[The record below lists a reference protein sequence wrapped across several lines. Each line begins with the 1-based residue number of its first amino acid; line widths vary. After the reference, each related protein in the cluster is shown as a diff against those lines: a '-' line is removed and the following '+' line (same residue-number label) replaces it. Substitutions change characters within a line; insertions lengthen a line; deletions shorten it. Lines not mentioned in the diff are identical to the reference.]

1 MHLLAEPGW
10 FMEDQW
16 PEQSPI
22 SPAFGRRRV
31 RPCVCVIDR
40 KQHIRTFLCD
50 ALEELGFITR
60 ECAHFGELDTVFD
73 PQRSDLVVLGLSRSG
88 EEAAKILDALSA
100 KEFGG
105 KVLLLGPRASR
116 MLAAVQEFGEQL
128 GLAMLPF
135 LVTPFGTANFR
146 DSVAALVPTEM
157 PSPAPVDVAEAMSA
171 GWLELWYQ
179 PKIETRTVAV
189 NGAEALIRMR
199 HPTWGIVTP
208 AYFIPDEGDQQF
220 RALSEFVI
228 DRAVQD
234 WHYFVT
240 QRGPIEIAINLP
252 MAFFLQPEAIRDLCG
267 RMPNHPAFEGMM
279 IEING
284 VEIIRSLPLAKS
296 VARQLRFHNI
306 GISIDD
312 LGTEWPSLMD
322 LPDFP
327 FVELKVGC
335 EFITG
340 CADYPLK
347 KTVCGRILELADS
360 YGVRTVAEGVETT
373 ADFLA
378 VREMGFDLAQGFL
391 FAKPMNAK
399 KFARAVLSRQMVS

>member
-1 MHLLAEPGW
+1 M
-10 FMEDQW
+10 
-16 PEQSPI
+16 I
-22 SPAFGRRRV
+22 SATFGHRRV

-60 ECAHFGELDTVFD
+60 ECAHFGELDTVLK
-73 PQRSDLVVLGLSRSG
+73 PQPDLIVLGLSCGG

-100 KEFGG
+100 KEFEG
-105 KVLLLGPRASR
+105 KVLVLGPRASR
-116 MLAAVQEFGEQL
+116 MLVAVQEFGEQL

-135 LVTPFGTANFR
+135 LTTPFGSANFS
-146 DSVAALVPTEM
+146 DSVATLAPTAM
-157 PSPAPVDVAEAMSA
+157 PLPAPVDVAEAMSA

-179 PKIETRTVAV
+179 PKIETRTLAV
-189 NGAEALIRMR
+189 SGAEALVRMR

-228 DRAVQD
+228 DRAIQD
-234 WHYFVT
+234 WHDFVT
-240 QRGPIEIAINLP
+240 QRGPIEIAINIP
-252 MAFFLQPEAIRDLCG
+252 MAFFQQPEAIPDLCG
-267 RMPNHPAFEGMM
+267 RLPNHPAFEGML
-279 IEING
+279 IEIDG

-312 LGTEWPSLMD
+312 LGTEWPALMD

-327 FVELKVGC
+327 FVEIKVGC

-340 CADYPLK
+340 CADHPLK
-347 KTVCGRILELADS
+347 KTVCRRILEVADG
-360 YGVRTVAEGVETT
+360 YGIRTVAEGVETT
-373 ADFLA
+373 ADLLA

-391 FAKPMNAK
+391 FAKPMKAK
-399 KFARAVLSRQMVS
+399 KFARKVLSRQMAV

>member
-1 MHLLAEPGW
+1 M
-10 FMEDQW
+10 
-16 PEQSPI
+16 I
-22 SPAFGRRRV
+22 SATFGHRRV
-31 RPCVCVIDR
+31 RPCVCVIDG

-60 ECAHFGELDTVFD
+60 ECAHFGQLDTVLE
-73 PQRSDLVVLGLSRSG
+73 PQPDLIVLGLSCGG

-100 KEFGG
+100 REFEG
-105 KVLLLGPRASR
+105 KVLVLGPRASR
-116 MLAAVQEFGEQL
+116 MVTAVQEFGEQL

-135 LVTPFGTANFR
+135 LTTPFGSANFSH
-146 DSVAALVPTEM
+146 SVATLVPTAM
-157 PSPAPVDVAEAMSA
+157 PPPPPVDVAEALSA

-179 PKIETRTVAV
+179 PKIETRTAAV
-189 NGAEALIRMR
+189 SGAEALIRIH
-199 HPTWGIVTP
+199 HPTWGIITP

-228 DRAVQD
+228 DRAIQD
-234 WHYFVT
+234 WHDFST
-240 QRGPIEIAINLP
+240 QRRPIEIAINIP
-252 MAFFLQPEAIRDLCG
+252 MAFFQEPEAIPDLCG
-267 RMPNHPAFEGMM
+267 RLPNHPAFEGML

-312 LGTEWPSLMD
+312 LGTEWPALMD

-327 FVELKVGC
+327 FVEIKVGC
-335 EFITG
+335 EFVTG
-340 CADYPLK
+340 CADQPLK
-347 KTVCGRILELADS
+347 KTVCRRIRELADG
-360 YGVRTVAEGVETT
+360 YGIRTVAEGVETT
-373 ADFLA
+373 ADLLA

-391 FAKPMNAK
+391 FAKPMKAK
-399 KFARAVLSRQMVS
+399 KFARKVLSRQMTV

>member
-31 RPCVCVIDR
+31 RPCACVIDR

-60 ECAHFGELDTVFD
+60 ECAHFGELDTVLK
-73 PQRSDLVVLGLSRSG
+73 PQPDLIVLGLSCGG

-100 KEFGG
+100 KEFEG
-105 KVLLLGPRASR
+105 KVLVLGPRASR
-116 MLAAVQEFGEQL
+116 MLVAVQEFGEQL

-135 LVTPFGTANFR
+135 LTTPFGSANFS
-146 DSVAALVPTEM
+146 DSVATLAPTAM
-157 PSPAPVDVAEAMSA
+157 PLPAPVDVAEAMSA

-179 PKIETRTVAV
+179 PKIETRTLAV
-189 NGAEALIRMR
+189 SGAEALVRMR

-208 AYFIPDEGDQQF
+208 AYFMPDEGDQQF

-228 DRAVQD
+228 DRAIQD
-234 WHYFVT
+234 WHDFVT
-240 QRGPIEIAINLP
+240 QRDPIEIAINIP
-252 MAFFLQPEAIRDLCG
+252 MAFFQQPEAIPDLCG
-267 RMPNHPAFEGMM
+267 RLPNHPAFEGML
-279 IEING
+279 IEIDG

-312 LGTEWPSLMD
+312 LGTEWPALMD

-327 FVELKVGC
+327 FVEIKVGC

-340 CADYPLK
+340 CADHPLK
-347 KTVCGRILELADS
+347 KTVCRRILEVADG
-360 YGVRTVAEGVETT
+360 YGIRTVAEGVETT
-373 ADFLA
+373 ADLLA

-391 FAKPMNAK
+391 FAKPMKAK
-399 KFARAVLSRQMVS
+399 KFARKVLSRQMAV

>member
-40 KQHIRTFLCD
+40 KQHIRTFLCE

-105 KVLLLGPRASR
+105 KVLLL
-116 MLAAVQEFGEQL
+116 
-128 GLAMLPF
+128 
-135 LVTPFGTANFR
+135 TPFGTANFR
-146 DSVAALVPTEM
+146 DSVAALVPPEM
-157 PSPAPVDVAEAMSA
+157 PSPAPVVVAEAMSA

-252 MAFFLQPEAIRDLCG
+252 MAFFLQPEAIRGLCG

-279 IEING
+279 IEINT

-373 ADFLA
+373 ADFLG

-399 KFARAVLSRQMVS
+399 KFARAVLRRQMAI